1 MELKEFVQKGY
12 TINAQVTVVETREV
26 DLENLEENVGD
37 NLGEVIDTWIDDSK
51 PEPVSYDIL
60 DPDGELISG
69 YKPTLFDDEDVRA
82 FIANLWN
89 RHFRKKF

>member
-12 TINAQVTVVETREV
+12 TINAQVPVVETYEV
-26 DLENLEENVGD
+26 NLENLEEDMGD

-51 PEPVSYDIL
+51 PVSYDIL

-82 FIANLWN
+82 FIANL
-89 RHFRKKF
+89 

>member
-12 TINAQVTVVETREV
+12 TINAQVTVVETHEV
-26 DLENLEENVGD
+26 DLENLEEDVGD
-37 NLGEVIDTWIDDSK
+37 NLGEVIDTWIDDR
-51 PEPVSYDIL
+51 EPVSYDIL

-82 FIANLWN
+82 FIANL
-89 RHFRKKF
+89 

>member
-1 MELKEFVQKGY
+1 MELKEFISKGY
-12 TINAQVTVVETREV
+12 TINAQVTVVETHEV
-26 DLENLEENVGD
+26 DLENLEEDVGD

-51 PEPVSYDIL
+51 PVSYDIL

-82 FIANLWN
+82 FIANL
-89 RHFRKKF
+89 

>member
-12 TINAQVTVVETREV
+12 TINAQVPVVETHEV
-26 DLENLEENVGD
+26 NLDNLEEDMGD

-51 PEPVSYDIL
+51 PVSYDIL

>member
-12 TINAQVTVVETREV
+12 TINAQVPVVETHEV
-26 DLENLEENVGD
+26 DLENLEGDVGD
-37 NLGEVIDTWIDDSK
+37 NLGEVIDTWIDDS
-51 PEPVSYDIL
+51 EPVSYDIL

-82 FIANLWN
+82 FIASL
-89 RHFRKKF
+89 

>member
-1 MELKEFVQKGY
+1 MELKEFINKGY
-12 TINAQVTVVETREV
+12 TINAQVPVFETHGV
-26 DLENLEENVGD
+26 DLANLEKGEDVGD

-51 PEPVSYDIL
+51 LVSYDIL

>member
-12 TINAQVTVVETREV
+12 TINAQVPVVETHEV
-26 DLENLEENVGD
+26 NLDNLEEDMGD

-51 PEPVSYDIL
+51 PVSYDIL

-82 FIANLWN
+82 FIANL
-89 RHFRKKF
+89 

>member
-12 TINAQVTVVETREV
+12 TINAQVTVVETHEV
-26 DLENLEENVGD
+26 NLDNLEEDMGD

-51 PEPVSYDIL
+51 PVSYDIL

-82 FIANLWN
+82 FIANL
-89 RHFRKKF
+89 

>member
-12 TINAQVTVVETREV
+12 TINAQVPVVETHEV
-26 DLENLEENVGD
+26 NLDNLEEDMGD

-51 PEPVSYDIL
+51 PVSYDIL

-69 YKPTLFDDEDVRA
+69 YKPTLFDDEDIRA
-82 FIANLWN
+82 FIANL
-89 RHFRKKF
+89 

>member
-12 TINAQVTVVETREV
+12 TINAQVPVVETREV
-26 DLENLEENVGD
+26 NLDNLEEDMGD

-51 PEPVSYDIL
+51 PVSYDIL

-69 YKPTLFDDEDVRA
+69 YKPTLFDDEDIRA
-82 FIANLWN
+82 FIANL
-89 RHFRKKF
+89 

>member
-12 TINAQVTVVETREV
+12 TINAQVPVVETHEV
-26 DLENLEENVGD
+26 NLDNLEEDMGD

-51 PEPVSYDIL
+51 PVSYDIL

-69 YKPTLFDDEDVRA
+69 YKPTLFDD
-82 FIANLWN
+82 
-89 RHFRKKF
+89 

>member
-12 TINAQVTVVETREV
+12 TINAQVTVVETRKV

-51 PEPVSYDIL
+51 PVSYDIL

-82 FIANLWN
+82 FIANL
-89 RHFRKKF
+89 

>member
-12 TINAQVTVVETREV
+12 TINAQVTVVETHEV
-26 DLENLEENVGD
+26 NLDNLEEDMGD
-37 NLGEVIDTWIDDSK
+37 NLGEVIDTWIDDR
-51 PEPVSYDIL
+51 EPVSYDIL

>member
-12 TINAQVTVVETREV
+12 TINAQVPVVETHEV
-26 DLENLEENVGD
+26 NLDNLEEDMGD

-51 PEPVSYDIL
+51 SVSYDIF

-82 FIANLWN
+82 FIANL
-89 RHFRKKF
+89 

>member
-12 TINAQVTVVETREV
+12 TINAQVPVVETHEV
-26 DLENLEENVGD
+26 NLENLEEDMGD

-51 PEPVSYDIL
+51 LVSYDIL

-82 FIANLWN
+82 FIANL
-89 RHFRKKF
+89 

>member
-1 MELKEFVQKGY
+1 MELKEFVQKEY
-12 TINAQVTVVETREV
+12 TINAQVPVVETRAV
-26 DLENLEENVGD
+26 DLENLEEDVGD

-51 PEPVSYDIL
+51 PVSYDIL

-82 FIANLWN
+82 FIANL
-89 RHFRKKF
+89 

>member
-12 TINAQVTVVETREV
+12 TINAQVPVVETHEV
-26 DLENLEENVGD
+26 NLDNLEEDMGD

-51 PEPVSYDIL
+51 PVSYDIF

-82 FIANLWN
+82 FIANL
-89 RHFRKKF
+89 

>member
-12 TINAQVTVVETREV
+12 TINAQVPVVETHEV
-26 DLENLEENVGD
+26 NLDNLEEDMGD

-51 PEPVSYDIL
+51 PVSYDIL

-89 RHFRKKF
+89 TYFIKKF

>member
-1 MELKEFVQKGY
+1 MELKEFISKGY
-12 TINAQVTVVETREV
+12 TINAQVPVFETHEV
-26 DLENLEENVGD
+26 DLENLEEDVGD

-51 PEPVSYDIL
+51 LVSYDIL

-82 FIANLWN
+82 FIANL
-89 RHFRKKF
+89 

>member
-12 TINAQVTVVETREV
+12 TINAQVTVVETRKV
-26 DLENLEENVGD
+26 NLDNLEEDMGD
-37 NLGEVIDTWIDDSK
+37 NLGEVIDTWIDDR
-51 PEPVSYDIL
+51 EPVSYDIL

-82 FIANLWN
+82 FIANL
-89 RHFRKKF
+89 

>member
-12 TINAQVTVVETREV
+12 TINAQVPVVETHEV
-26 DLENLEENVGD
+26 NLENLEEDMGD

-51 PEPVSYDIL
+51 PVSYDIL

-82 FIANLWN
+82 FIANL
-89 RHFRKKF
+89 

>member
-1 MELKEFVQKGY
+1 MELKEFISKGY
-12 TINAQVTVVETREV
+12 TINAQVPVVETHEV
-26 DLENLEENVGD
+26 DLENLEEDVGD

-51 PEPVSYDIL
+51 LVSYDIL

-82 FIANLWN
+82 FIANL
-89 RHFRKKF
+89 

>member
-1 MELKEFVQKGY
+1 MELKEFISKGY
-12 TINAQVTVVETREV
+12 TINAQVPVVETHEV
-26 DLENLEENVGD
+26 DLENLEEDVGD

-51 PEPVSYDIL
+51 LVSYDIL
-60 DPDGELISG
+60 DPDGGLISG

-89 RHFRKKF
+89 TYFIKKF